1 MEKSI
6 RCCFAGHGDLYY
18 NKIKERVKKTAE
30 NLINNYGVN
39 EFWVG
44 NYGNFD
50 ACAEKAVKELKKDYS
65 EIELDLVIPYLT
77 NDIKEYSDLYYKR
90 FDNII
95 VSDVPLTT
103 PKRFYIIKT
112 NEFMIDSSQF
122 LICYVER
129 SWGGAK
135 RTLEYAQKRN
145 IQIIN
150 LAET

>member
-18 NKIKERVKKTAE
+18 DNVEEKIKEVAKE
-30 NLINNYGVN
+30 LINNYGVN

-50 ACAEKAVKELKKDYS
+50 SCAVRLIKELKKHYTD
-65 EIELDLVIPYLT
+65 IELNLVIPYLT
-77 NDIKEYSDLYYKR
+77 NDIREYSDLYHKT

-95 VSDVPLTT
+95 VADIPLTT
-103 PKRFYIIKT
+103 PKRFYIVKA

-122 LICYVER
+122 LLCYVER
-129 SWGGAK
+129 LCGGAK
-135 RTLEYAQKRN
+135 RTFEYALKRN

-150 LAET
+150 LAAR